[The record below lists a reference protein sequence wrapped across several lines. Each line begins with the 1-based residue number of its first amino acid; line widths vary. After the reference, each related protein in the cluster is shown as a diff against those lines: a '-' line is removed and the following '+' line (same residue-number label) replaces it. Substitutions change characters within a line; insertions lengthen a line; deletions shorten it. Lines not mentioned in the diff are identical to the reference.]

1 MASRAMTYVREGLKR
16 LYVAVAEGRGRGR
29 GGGAARAQRGGLA
42 SVRGEAL
49 PSVCASRQDG
59 GQGGARAT
67 KPLRI
72 AAPARTA
79 PVARAAC
86 DALTNEAEGSS
97 PNQPLFGV
105 GDASTLVCPPQARA
119 PGRSVP
125 PAWLADIITRNL
137 CPANLPRARVLH
149 ARGRS
154 SVLVLPHRTTSNWW
168 AFEDGK
174 IGGALFRLPFATKV
188 GEDAAG
194 NKYYEK
200 TEGVQY
206 GRDRFVIYNGVE
218 KVRVAATRTLTW
230 ARPGA
235 ARERCMAE
243 QAHRLL

>member
-1 MASRAMTYVREGLKR
+1 MTYVREGLKR

-97 PNQPLFGV
+97 PNQPFFGV

-154 SVLVLPHRTTSNWW
+154 SVLVLPHRTAPAT
-168 AFEDGK
+168 
-174 IGGALFRLPFATKV
+174 GGPSRTARL
-188 GEDAAG
+188 
-194 NKYYEK
+194 
-200 TEGVQY
+200 
-206 GRDRFVIYNGVE
+206 
-218 KVRVAATRTLTW
+218 VARSSGCRSPPRW
-230 ARPGA
+230 ARTIWATSTTRRPRGCSTA
-235 ARERCMAE
+235 GTASSSTTASKRCV
-243 QAHRLL
+243 